1 MTEEARPDESQVDD
15 APPSRGGGQ
24 ATVAMALGIAA
35 LATGLLPYSGMLA
48 LPLGIVALVLGLLSW
63 SGPERGRAIAGAIT
77 GGLGVVVSV
86 AWVALM
92 YAPFLGGGLF
102 GASERTF
109 SSSASMSGVDEAVVD
124 PRPADPHDPEAL
136 GDDLGPDPEGDL
148 DPDTDEVAP
157 EASEDDRDEVVSEP
171 GPGDPDRSGEVFEGS
186 GSVTAD
192 LDGEEHAFDLEACV
206 IDDRGAEVTAHGDGD
221 GGRALLR
228 VEMSRLLV
236 VLEPRGEATTVLE
249 GRQRGMRASS
259 GGGIGDRR
267 SVTIEG
273 EFRSPWDER
282 SEVSGRVELACS

>member
-1 MTEEARPDESQVDD
+1 MTEDARTDESRGDD

-48 LPLGIVALVLGLLSW
+48 LPLGIVALVLGLLSRH
-63 SGPERGRAIAGAIT
+63 GPDRGRAIAGAIT
-77 GGLGVVVSV
+77 GGLGVGAAV

-92 YAPFLGGGLF
+92 YAPLVGGGLF

-109 SSSASMSGVDEAVVD
+109 SSSASMSGVDEDVVEARPVD
-124 PRPADPHDPEAL
+124 PEDPSTPGEDRVE
-136 GDDLGPDPEGDL
+136 DEPDPDALEGRED
-148 DPDTDEVAP
+148 DHDEVI
-157 EASEDDRDEVVSEP
+157 SERRPRPPRGDRL
-171 GPGDPDRSGEVFEGS
+171 EGS

-206 IDDRGAEVTAHGDGD
+206 IDDRGPDVTAHGEGD
-221 GGRALLR
+221 GGRVLLR
-228 VEMSRLLV
+228 VETSRLLV
-236 VLEPRGEATTVLE
+236 VVEPRGEAAIVLE
-249 GRQRGMRASS
+249 GRQRGMRGSS
-259 GGGIGDRR
+259 DGGIGDRR

-282 SEVSGRVELACS
+282 SEVSGRVEIGCS